1 MVLEYRLD
9 ISKLQLSQAI
19 SQDGV
24 LETKKQVVKKRKK
37 YRIPMNCTP
46 FVIQYDILDNKWGA
60 LLWQKGY
67 QTNATHQNSRRW

>member
-37 YRIPMNCTP
+37 YRIPMNGMRY
-46 FVIQYDILDNKWGA
+46 FLVGGRI
-60 LLWQKGY
+60 
-67 QTNATHQNSRRW
+67 